1 MPVFDINTNLKVQG
15 MKVKLRFQ
23 IHANS
28 SRAYYL
34 SRTLDVFIANEASL
48 LSVLEEDQET

>member
-1 MPVFDINTNLKVQG
+1 MPVIDINTNPKVQG

-23 IHANS
+23 IYTNS

-34 SRTLDVFIANEASL
+34 SRTLDIFIANKASL
-48 LSVLEEDQET
+48 CSVLGEDQET